1 MVTFTPRMKHYQKI
15 HFPLVDTVCQALV
28 DIFEH
33 RYYADKVIERV
44 LKNNPKMGSR
54 DRAFVAETTYDIVRW
69 WRMLNE
75 AAGTGFQ
82 LDRQSLLKVISAY
95 FFLFHEEKHTW
106 KENSEMDFRAVNRR
120 VQDFRGLRAVEES
133 IPDWLDEMGQEELGT
148 KWEKELKALNDEAP
162 VVIRANTLKVSLDQ
176 LSDLLE
182 KEGIETLSLQVSP
195 SALQL
200 RERRNI
206 FRNEYFLNGFFEVQD
221 AGSQCIAE
229 FLEVKPGM
237 RVIDACAGAGGKTLH
252 LASLME
258 NKGRIISMDVEE
270 RKLLELRKRA
280 SRAGAEIIETRL
292 IDSSKVIKRLD
303 QSADRLLL
311 DVPCSGMGTLRRNP
325 DAKWKLSKDFILKV
339 RQIQKEILFTYS
351 RMVKKGGLMV
361 YATCSI
367 FPSENEK
374 QVEAFLKENP
384 EFRLVRDRH
393 LSPATNGTDGFYMA
407 LIERIV

>member
-1 MVTFTPRMKHYQKI
+1 
-15 HFPLVDTVCQALV
+15 
-28 DIFEH
+28 
-33 RYYADKVIERV
+33 
-44 LKNNPKMGSR
+44 MGSS

-82 LDRQSLLKVISAY
+82 LDRPSLLKVISAY

-133 IPDWLDEMGQEELGT
+133 IPDWLDEMGQEELGAL
-148 KWEKELKALNDEAP
+148 WEKELKALNDEAP
-162 VVIRANTLKVSLDQ
+162 VVIRANTLKVDAESLAE
-176 LSDLLE
+176 LLD
-182 KEGIETLSLQVSP
+182 KEGIETHRSRIAP
-195 SALQL
+195 HALIL
-200 RERRNI
+200 NERRNI

-221 AGSQCIAE
+221 EGSQCIAE
-229 FLEVKPGM
+229 FLNVSPGM

-252 LASLME
+252 LAALME

-270 RKLLELRKRA
+270 RKLGELRKRA
-280 SRAGAEIIETRL
+280 SRAGVSIVETRL
-292 IDSSKVIKRLD
+292 IDSSKAIKRLE

-325 DAKWKLSKDFILKV
+325 DLKWKLNKEVITKV
-339 RQIQKEILFTYS
+339 RTLQKEILFSYP
-351 RMVKKGGLMV
+351 RMLKPGGIMV

-367 FPSENEK
+367 FPSENEE
-374 QVEAFLKENP
+374 QVRSFLSTNPKFKLEAERTIYPSKEK
-384 EFRLVRDRH
+384 
-393 LSPATNGTDGFYMA
+393 SDGFYMA
-407 LIERIV
+407 QISRNA